1 METGLVL
8 KDYEHYV
15 EAFTELFRGR
25 GDAYGSWEGGCVRQQ
40 LTPDKFGGH
49 ISGTELIGVY
59 PHVYIR
65 DGWKCVWG
73 CTDIDVDDLDA
84 AANIKTAF
92 AMKGVPAWIERT
104 RKGYHVWVF
113 TRKGEIATTRTMR
126 RAFLAAHQAINYV
139 AKEVNP
145 KQEDPGKGY
154 GNYVRLPYPNGINE
168 PIPENRY
175 MLDDNEQPL
184 TLGKFLEM
192 AHNGGRAS
200 LESIEAIAELYVE
213 PPKKHVVIDSYTED
227 VSHLLPLL
235 PRSAFIYWQN
245 GPLDGRDRSTT
256 LVRLAHIIEQSGLT
270 ASDAFAILRS
280 ADLRWGKF
288 HLRGDGEEQIMK
300 IVLHVYGASS

>member
-8 KDYEHYV
+8 EQTNLFV
-15 EAFTELFRGR
+15 ELFRGR
-25 GDAYGSWEGGCVRQQ
+25 GDAYGSWEGGCVRKQ
-40 LTPDKFGGH
+40 LTPETFHNHLNGG
-49 ISGTELIGVY
+49 ELIGVY

-73 CTDIDVDDLDA
+73 CTDIDVEDLDS
-84 AANIKTAF
+84 AANIRTAF

-113 TRKGEIATTRTMR
+113 MERGALATTGEMR

-154 GNYVRLPYPNGINE
+154 GNYVRLPYPNGLNE
-168 PIPENRY
+168 MPENRY
-175 MLDDNEQPL
+175 MLDADEKPMTL
-184 TLGKFLEM
+184 TQFLD
-192 AHNGGRAS
+192 AVQHNGRAT
-200 LESIEAIAELYVE
+200 LEAVQSIAEMYKE
-213 PPKKHVVIDSYTED
+213 PPKRHIVVDHVTED
-227 VSHLLPLL
+227 VSTLLAVL
-235 PRSAFIYWQN
+235 PRAAFIYWQN

-256 LVRLAHIIEQSGLT
+256 LVRLAHLIEQSGLT
-270 ASDAFAILRS
+270 PNDAFAILRS

-300 IVLHVYGASS
+300 IVSHVYGAS